1 MTNTREIA
9 SKILQHIYLHND
21 FEKACEKNKSFN
33 SLEQRDRSFVRLIVL
48 ESLRRNKQLD
58 FIIKFFLKKPIDK
71 NKIFLEF
78 LLRISVCQIL
88 FLKVS
93 EYAVVNS
100 AVEISKKFN
109 LQGLINAILRNV
121 CRKKKELL
129 VKINDISN
137 IPNWLEKNLSTSYG
151 INEVKKISKIIT
163 QEAELDIK
171 IKNKYIESKNW
182 ETILN
187 GKFIEPD
194 IIRVKNKGRI
204 NKLPFFEDGLWW
216 VQSIS
221 SSLPVKC
228 LEALF
233 RSNNLNS
240 RIILE
245 IGAAPGGKTAQ
256 LIDYGFKT
264 KSIDISVVRTDKLKE
279 NLNRLNYNTDLKC
292 LDFLDYSDDKVYDA
306 VLLDAPCTASGLMQR
321 KPEILLKNK
330 TEELESLI
338 KKQRKLLE
346 KSNRH
351 LKSGG
356 YLVYCVCSIFSKEG
370 KEQIES
376 FLKKNKNFSLVAPA
390 DDIQKYGK
398 LLNNKMLLIT
408 PKQNY
413 FTESLVGTIDGFF
426 IAILKK
432 EYE

>member
-1 MTNTREIA
+1 
-9 SKILQHIYLHND
+9 
-21 FEKACEKNKSFN
+21 
-33 SLEQRDRSFVRLIVL
+33 
-48 ESLRRNKQLD
+48 
-58 FIIKFFLKKPIDK
+58 
-71 NKIFLEF
+71 
-78 LLRISVCQIL
+78 
-88 FLKVS
+88 
-93 EYAVVNS
+93 
-100 AVEISKKFN
+100 
-109 LQGLINAILRNV
+109 
-121 CRKKKELL
+121 
-129 VKINDISN
+129 
-137 IPNWLEKNLSTSYG
+137 
-151 INEVKKISKIIT
+151 
-163 QEAELDIK
+163 
-171 IKNKYIESKNW
+171 
-182 ETILN
+182 
-187 GKFIEPD
+187 
-194 IIRVKNKGRI
+194 
-204 NKLPFFEDGLWW
+204 
-216 VQSIS
+216 
-221 SSLPVKC
+221 
-228 LEALF
+228 
-233 RSNNLNS
+233 
-240 RIILE
+240 
-245 IGAAPGGKTAQ
+245 
-256 LIDYGFKT
+256 
-264 KSIDISVVRTDKLKE
+264 
-279 NLNRLNYNTDLKC
+279 